1 MLSEYP
7 DVLTV
12 KQLQELLPLGRNS
25 IYNLI
30 RSGAIRHLR
39 AEGKI
44 LIPKACLVEY
54 LESASA
60 PAADE
65 IEI

>member
-30 RSGAIRHLR
+30 HSGAIRHLR
-39 AEGKI
+39 AGNNI
-44 LIPKACLVEY
+44 LIPKVCLIEY

-60 PAADE
+60 PTAE